1 MVRVTTASPRVAE
14 SPAGTTA
21 RRVAALCRVLWALTK
36 GTTVTAFNYR
46 ITGLAA
52 EAAFW
57 ALLSLPPLILG
68 LISSVGHLR
77 GLLGPQMVGQLSDW
91 IIAKSG
97 TFLTQPA
104 VDSVV
109 RPLVDDVVHGEQIGI
124 ISVGFLIS
132 LWAGSRAMSVYVDTI
147 TISYGLD
154 GVRGVIRTR
163 MRSFFLYIVGLFV
176 AVILIPLMIA
186 GPALV
191 RETFPR
197 TAVLVSMLY
206 WPVLLTLSIFFLSL
220 LYHLSV
226 PVRTAWWREL
236 PGAAVAMVFWICGS
250 VLLRVYLS
258 GTLTG
263 VSVSASL
270 AAPIAFMAW
279 LYVTAFAV
287 LVGACLNAEVD
298 RLWPAPGTA
307 RARAVARIKNQNGLH

>member
-1 MVRVTTASPRVAE
+1 MTSAAPRVVE
-14 SPAGTTA
+14 SPALRPA
-21 RRVAALCRVLWALTK
+21 RRAAALPRLLWLLVR

-57 ALLSLPPLILG
+57 ALLSLPPLMLG
-68 LISSVGHLR
+68 LISSMGHLR
-77 GLLGPQMVGQLSDW
+77 GVLGAETVAEISNW
-91 IIAKSG
+91 IIAKSR
-97 TFLTQPA
+97 TFLTEPA

-109 RPLVDDVVHGEQIGI
+109 EPLVDDVVRGDKIAI
-124 ISVGFLIS
+124 ISVGFVIC

-147 TISYGLD
+147 TITYGLD

-163 MRSFFLYIVGLFV
+163 LQAFLLYIVGLFV
-176 AVILIPLMIA
+176 AVLVIPFMIVS
-186 GPALV
+186 PALL
-191 RETFPR
+191 RD
-197 TAVLVSMLY
+197 LVPSSARIISLCY
-206 WPVLLTLSIFFLSL
+206 WPVTITVLILFLSL

-226 PVRTAWWREL
+226 PVRTAWWREM
-236 PGAAVAMVFWICGS
+236 PGAVVAMVFWVVGS
-250 VLLRVYLS
+250 VLLRIYLS

-298 RLWPAPGTA
+298 KLWPSVSTS
-307 RARAVARIKNQNGLH
+307 RARAAALVKNSGTIH

>member
-1 MVRVTTASPRVAE
+1 MTSAVPRVVE
-14 SPAGTTA
+14 SPAAPPA
-21 RRVAALCRVLWALTK
+21 RRAAALGRVLWLLVR

-57 ALLSLPPLILG
+57 ALLSLPPLVLG

-77 GLLGPQMVGQLSDW
+77 GLLGAETVNEISGW
-91 IIAKSG
+91 IIEKSRA
-97 TFLTQPA
+97 FLTEPA
-104 VDSVV
+104 VDSVIV
-109 RPLVDDVVHGEQIGI
+109 PLVDDVVQGEKIAI
-124 ISVGFLIS
+124 ISVGFVIC

-147 TISYGLD
+147 TITYGLD

-163 MRSFFLYIVGLFV
+163 LQAFLLYIVGLFV
-176 AVILIPLMIA
+176 AVLVIPFMII

-191 RETFPR
+191 RNTIPASAR
-197 TAVLVSMLY
+197 VLSWCY
-206 WPVLLTLSIFFLSL
+206 WPFTVVVLILFLSL

-226 PVRTAWWREL
+226 PVRTAWWREM
-236 PGAAVAMVFWICGS
+236 PGAVVAMAFWVGGS
-250 VLLRVYLS
+250 VLLRIYLS
-258 GTLTG
+258 GTVSG

-270 AAPIAFMAW
+270 TAPIAFMAW

-298 RLWPAPGTA
+298 KLWPSVSTS
-307 RARAVARIKNQNGLH
+307 RARAAALVKNSGVNH

>member
-1 MVRVTTASPRVAE
+1 MTTASPQVAE
-14 SPAGTTA
+14 SPAGRST
-21 RRVAALCRVLWALTK
+21 RRVAGLCRVFWALTK
-36 GTTVTAFNYR
+36 GTTVTAFHYR

-57 ALLSLPPLILG
+57 ALLSLPPLFLG
-68 LISSVGHLR
+68 LVSSVGHLS
-77 GLLGPQMVGQLSDW
+77 GLLGPDLVQEISGW
-91 IIAKSG
+91 IIAKSR
-97 TFLTQPA
+97 TFLTEPA
-104 VDSVV
+104 VDKVV
-109 RPLVDDVVHGEQIGI
+109 RPLVDDVVRGERIGI

-132 LWAGSRAMSVYVDTI
+132 LWAGSRALSVYVDTI

-163 MRSFFLYIVGLFV
+163 LKSFFLYIVGLVV
-176 AVILIPLMIA
+176 AVVVIPLMIA

-191 RETFPR
+191 RRTFPA
-197 TAVLVSMLY
+197 TSGLVSMLY
-206 WPVLLTLSIFFLSL
+206 WPVLLVLSILFLSL

-236 PGAAVAMVFWICGS
+236 PGAVVAMVFWIGGS

-258 GTLTG
+258 ESLTG

-270 AAPIAFMAW
+270 AAPIALMAW

-298 RLWPAPGTA
+298 RRWPAPGTS
-307 RARAVARIKNQNGLH
+307 RARAVALMRSHGY

>member
-1 MVRVTTASPRVAE
+1 MVGVTTASPQVAE
-14 SPAGTTA
+14 SPAGTTT
-21 RRVAALCRVLWALTK
+21 RRMVVLCRVLWALTK
-36 GTTVTAFNYR
+36 GTTVTAFRCR

-68 LISSVGHLR
+68 LISSIGHLS
-77 GLLGPQMVGQLSDW
+77 GLIGPRMVGEISDW

-109 RPLVDDVVHGEQIGI
+109 RPLVDDVVKGERIGI
-124 ISVGFLIS
+124 ISVGFLMS
-132 LWAGSRAMSVYVDTI
+132 LWAGSRALNVYVDTI

-154 GVRGVIRTR
+154 GVRGIIRTR
-163 MRSFFLYIVGLFV
+163 LKSFFLYIVGLFV
-176 AVILIPLMIA
+176 AAVVIPLMIA

-191 RETFPR
+191 RETFPG
-197 TAVLVSMLY
+197 TARLVSLLY
-206 WPVLLTLSIFFLSL
+206 WPVLLILSIFFLSL

-226 PVRTAWWREL
+226 PVRTSWWREL
-236 PGAAVAMVFWICGS
+236 PGAAVAMVFWVGGS

-298 RLWPAPGTA
+298 RLWPEAGTH
-307 RARAVARIKNQNGLH
+307 RARAAARVKNGHE